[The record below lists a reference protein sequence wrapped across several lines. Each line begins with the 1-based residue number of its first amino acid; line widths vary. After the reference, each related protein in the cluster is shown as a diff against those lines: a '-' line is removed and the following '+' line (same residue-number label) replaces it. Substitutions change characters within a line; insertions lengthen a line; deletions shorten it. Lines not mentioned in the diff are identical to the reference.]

1 MYLLCL
7 FDFYSLSLSLWV
19 YVCVCMC
26 GGWAGRL
33 VSLLKEVHIWDTAW
47 LLVKFLSAIC
57 ALAYVY
63 FDKEYYKKKYFL
75 KTCTQWTVLLIPVSD
90 LSRLVDRIVSYWFL
104 GWGRKCIHE
113 NVLRLYIFNRKSCL
127 LFSRYSAAAVILHIA
142 DCDVPYLCKIAV
154 SAQAQVRCKQT
165 GSLWLWVLFC
175 IFS

>member
-19 YVCVCMC
+19 CVCMC
-26 GGWAGRL
+26 GGWAGSL

-47 LLVKFLSAIC
+47 LLVKFLTTIC
-57 ALAYVY
+57 ALTYVY
-63 FDKEYYKKKYFL
+63 FGKEYYIIYIKI
-75 KTCTQWTVLLIPVSD
+75 CIQWTMLLIPVSD
-90 LSRLVDRIVSYWFL
+90 RSRLVDRIVSYWFL
-104 GWGRKCIHE
+104 GWGRKCIPE
-113 NVLRLYIFNRKSCL
+113 NVLRLYIFNKKSCL

-165 GSLWLWVLFC
+165 GGLWLWVLFC